1 MQREKKERPPKK
13 KNRKKMHMLLP
24 LPLLFS
30 FFLGCPLFPFTPTA
44 PLLVLTLFVLF
55 SLLSLET
62 VRNAKRQQFCP
73 FVLVGFS
80 LSLSRQQNTQ
90 KKHHRT
96 SLFSTAASPLEGAIQ
111 PLTLSRREVLAVC
124 LLPTGC
130 SVIINKNKACTKNPC
145 ICTTL
150 LEFFPLCA

>member
-80 LSLSRQQNTQ
+80 LSLSRDSKTHKKKTSQNEP
-90 KKHHRT
+90 
-96 SLFSTAASPLEGAIQ
+96 LFHCGLSVGRCNPTADA
-111 PLTLSRREVLAVC
+111 LTKRGLSRLLTSHWVL
-124 LLPTGC
+124 GDH
-130 SVIINKNKACTKNPC
+130 
-145 ICTTL
+145 
-150 LEFFPLCA
+150 